1 MPLGSNFPVDP
12 FCVIEPEQRWYPGI
26 QELELE
32 DSTKLIPPLVG
43 EIRQGVHQWRTT
55 GYEGVSR
62 TSQALLKHWFSKPH
76 LIEQADGT
84 MQEFQ
89 YFFAQR
95 EAIETAVWL
104 FEHEKARDPYNLMRY
119 DAAGQ
124 VSKAMFPEN
133 WTRYVFKL
141 ATGAGKTKVLSML
154 IAWSY
159 FHKRYEESSPLSTN
173 ALLIAPNI
181 IVLDRLLDD
190 FGGLKI
196 FGVDPVIPEN
206 GYDERNWKS
215 DFQVTLHV
223 QDEVGVISPT
233 GNIFLTN
240 IHRVYEG
247 APAPSFIDDDVSDYF
262 LGGKPVAKTTQKT
275 FDLAD
280 VVRGIND
287 LVVLNDEAHHIH
299 DEGLAWFKAIESID
313 AKMRQRTGH
322 GIGGQFD
329 VTATPKHS
337 NGAVFVQTV
346 CSYPLVEA
354 IRQGVVKTPVVPD
367 GPSRAK
373 LVERP
378 SDQIY
383 EQYADH
389 IKLGYLEWAK
399 RRDDLQKAGKKPV
412 LFIMTT
418 TTDESNEVA
427 AYMERTFSEL
437 LGKVLVIHTRAN
449 GELNGKPGDA
459 ELERLREASRNIDSN
474 ESPYL
479 CVVSVLMLREGW
491 DVQNVISM
499 VGLRPFTAKSN
510 VLPEQTLGRGLRR
523 MFRGDNSLT
532 EYVSVVGTEA
542 FLDFVES
549 VRSEGVELERV
560 PMGAT
565 TTPQKPLLIEVDHMN
580 PEKDIEAL
588 DISLPRLSSRI
599 VRKMKNLDDLDVEEI
614 SKGHFPVKK
623 FSSAEQREIIFL
635 DLDTDTPIWSTDLGE
650 EVTPTPQ
657 SVLAYLATE
666 LMQRMRLVGGHEI
679 LYGKLKLYIGEYL
692 FEHPVNLE
700 ELNTLRNLSE
710 IEPRRHL
717 FEKFAEAINS
727 LTLTDIGT
735 TELVSE
741 IRISKTRPVVVNNQ
755 EFVQSKKTVFNRII
769 GDSNLELR
777 FAKFLD
783 NAEDVQSFAK
793 NSRSVHFF
801 MEYLTSTGEIS
812 HYYPDF
818 IVRTSPDCVYVIETK
833 GLQDLDVAPKWNRLV
848 QWCEDASTN
857 DQGDTTY
864 IPLFISQ
871 EDFDLIDAKVTT
883 MGRLAE
889 IMENRKPIGVVE

>member
-12 FCVIEPEQRWYPGI
+12 FAVIEPGERWYPGS

-32 DSTKLIPPLVG
+32 DATKLIPPLVG
-43 EIRQGVHQWRTT
+43 EIRQGVHQWRMS
-55 GYEGVSR
+55 GYEGVSA
-62 TSQALLKHWFSKPH
+62 TSRALLKHWFSKPH
-76 LIEQADGT
+76 LVEQPDGT

-104 FEHEKARDPYNLMRY
+104 FEHEMARDPYNLMRY
-119 DAAGQ
+119 DSAGQ

-159 FHKRYEESSPLSTN
+159 FHKCYETNSPLSTN

-196 FGVDPVIPEN
+196 FTADPVLPEN
-206 GYDERNWKS
+206 GYEGNNWRS

-247 APAPSFIDDDVSDYF
+247 APDPSFDDDDATDFF

-299 DEGLAWFKAIESID
+299 DESLAWFKAIENID

-322 GIGGQFD
+322 GISGQFD

-337 NGAVFVQTV
+337 NGSVFVQTV

-378 SDQIY
+378 SDKVY

-399 RRDDLQKAGKKPV
+399 RREDLQKAGKKPV

-427 AYMERTFSEL
+427 AYVEKTFPDL
-437 LGKVLVIHTRAN
+437 LGKVLVIHTKAN
-449 GELNGKPGDA
+449 GDLGGKPGDA
-459 ELERLREASRNIDSN
+459 ELERLREASRKIDSN

-549 VRSEGVELERV
+549 IRSEGVELEKI
-560 PMGAT
+560 PMGGK
-565 TTPQKPLLIEVDHMN
+565 TTPQKPLLVEVDHMD

-599 VRKMKNLDDLDVEEI
+599 VRKMKNLNDLDVENI
-614 SKGHFPVKK
+614 SKGGFTARQ
-623 FSSAEQREIIFL
+623 FSEAEQREIIFL
-635 DLDTDTPIWSTDLGE
+635 DLDTDEPIWSTDLGE
-650 EVTPTPQ
+650 EVIPTSQ

-666 LMQRMRLVGGHEI
+666 LMHRMRLVGGHDI
-679 LYGKLKLYIGEYL
+679 LYGKLKSYITERL
-692 FEHPVNLE
+692 FKQAVDIQD
-700 ELNTLRNLSE
+700 LNILRNLSE
-710 IEPRRHL
+710 LEPRRHL
-717 FEKFAEAINS
+717 FERFAEAIND
-727 LTLTDIGT
+727 LTLTDVGT

-783 NAEDVQSFAK
+783 EAKDVQSFAK
-793 NSRSVHFF
+793 NTRSVHFF
-801 MEYLTSTGEIS
+801 MEYVTATGEIS

-818 IVRTSPDCVYVIETK
+818 IVRTSPDRVFVIETK
-833 GLQDLDVAPKWNRLV
+833 GIQDLDVAPKWNRLV
-848 QWCEDASTN
+848 QWCEDATEN
-857 DQGDTTY
+857 DQQERSFT
-864 IPLFISQ
+864 PLFISQ
-871 EDFDLIDAKVTT
+871 EDFDSIDAKVKT
-883 MGRLAE
+883 MERLAE
-889 IMENRKPIGVVE
+889 VMSNRTPIGVD